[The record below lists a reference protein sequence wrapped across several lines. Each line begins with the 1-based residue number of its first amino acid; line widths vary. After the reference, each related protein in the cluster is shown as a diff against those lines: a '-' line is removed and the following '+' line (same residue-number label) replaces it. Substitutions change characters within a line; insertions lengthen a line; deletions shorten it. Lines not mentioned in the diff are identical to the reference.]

1 MSGLRP
7 PGKRAKEKEATFG
20 LNKKKGEEYNRRKKE
35 RKKERS
41 GLRPHIKKTFFWK
54 KESFTKKTSTS
65 GPSGRWAGG

>member
-35 RKKERS
+35 RKK
-41 GLRPHIKKTFFWK
+41 RPSAAYQKNFLLEKRKFD
-54 KESFTKKTSTS
+54 KENQYQRPF
-65 GPSGRWAGG
+65 GPLGGQDS